1 MENSQL
7 NTTDKNL
14 ANKYI
19 IIGDELYYC
28 TKHSKLYLFL
38 NKLTIISSRKVST
51 DIIFVCID
59 GDNIKYNKYSPNIQE
74 EKIKFL
80 ISRIT
85 VKVSFNTINFDNFF
99 KIETSRH
106 YNNGIS
112 IITTEDEVLKDYN
125 DHRIIKSYRDYYS
138 IVNRTTNI
146 YGEKSEGSKY
156 YEGFIPEYSKNLL
169 YMIADKDDE
178 YIYNL
183 VGKHYKEFKYENI
196 KPVLEHL
203 RDITKKKSFSFS
215 VITNNEM
222 YSDSLVFSRYFKYET
237 IKTDT
242 GYKFIFKNEADYASA
257 RDFTDFRED
266 FKKSKLFKW
275 IF

>member
-51 DIIFVCID
+51 DVIFVCID

-112 IITTEDEVLKDYN
+112 IITTEDEMLKDYN
-125 DHRIIKSYRDYYS
+125 DNKIIKSYRDYYS

-156 YEGFIPEYSKNLL
+156 YEGFISEYSKNLL

-183 VGKHYKEFKYENI
+183 VGKHYKEFKHENI

-203 RDITKKKSFSFS
+203 RDITKKQSFSFR

-222 YSDSLVFSRYFKYET
+222 YPDSLVFSRYFKYET
-237 IKTDT
+237 IKTET
-242 GYKFIFKNEADYASA
+242 GYKFIFKNEDDYNTA
-257 RDFTDFRED
+257 RDFTSFRED
-266 FKKSKLFKW
+266 FKNSKLFKW